1 MANQS
6 EGNSMDCQGIWRHL
20 LIFCSEKLCCNCNTN
35 IAIAIAMLTLQL
47 QLQQNAI
54 ESYIAIEIYVTNTRI
69 FVPASMGS
77 QLAQW

>member
-1 MANQS
+1 MQQH
-6 EGNSMDCQGIWRHL
+6 GLPGHL
-20 LIFCSEKLCCNCNTN
+20 TPSIDFFLEKICCNCNTN

-54 ESYIAIEIYVTNTRI
+54 ESYIAIEIFFTNTRI
-69 FVPASMGS
+69 FIVTSMGS